1 MALYQYNDPLMCR
14 LFPSS
19 LGEIALRWFNQLG
32 KRTLSS
38 WIQMAEAFV
47 ARFITNSRKT
57 REMDALLTL
66 KLEDGESLKDYATRF
81 WETYNDIDGCN
92 EDVAIRTF
100 KLGLPLGTGL
110 RQSLTKRPAATLRK
124 MMDRIEQFIRVEEDG
139 GNTSSVQTVA
149 PPKAASSKPLARFSI
164 SAKASLSP
172 SNFMAPLFRAF
183 QTVFKEPIYKVM
195 NNIKGKPYFVW
206 PPKLLG
212 NPASKDQKL
221 QCSYHRDK
229 GHLTENC
236 HMLKTHLEQL
246 ALAGHLN
253 QYIDTNLSGKR
264 ESSSVDRHPSNPG
277 AASTGVI
284 NVIHNPLCSSI
295 LPSSYRSE
303 IQKATHLRWSF
314 VINDSA
320 HPAPSRSSHE
330 NSWEHAISF
339 SNSDLRDVQLPYND
353 PLVVT
358 LSIGNFD
365 VKRVLIDQRSFT
377 EVMYQDLYKK
387 FGLGESDLTSFTSPV
402 FGFRGSLSYLREKL
416 LCQFWQDRSSSRPNL

>member
-1 MALYQYNDPLMCR
+1 M
-14 LFPSS
+14 
-19 LGEIALRWFNQLG
+19 
-32 KRTLSS
+32 
-38 WIQMAEAFV
+38 

-66 KLEDGESLKDYATRF
+66 KLEDGESLKDYAIRF

-92 EDVAIRTF
+92 EDVAVRTF
-100 KLGLPLGTGL
+100 KLGLPLGMGL

-139 GNTSSVQTVA
+139 GNTASVQTVA

-212 NPASKDQKL
+212 DPASKDQKL

-229 GHLTENC
+229 GHLTENY

-402 FGFRGSLSYLREKL
+402 FGFQGSLSYLREKL